1 MSADASELKPPN
13 VPCWT
18 SRLVRSRFFAVCLS
32 VVLHG
37 ALFLGFYAMGFA
49 RADTRRVIIPEARL
63 ASDPSAR
70 QHTKHAPPKLT
81 ETPRIAPDTAV
92 PAPRLDELPI
102 ISVEPAAPD
111 PTDVPASG
119 SPALP
124 AVHATNSVPSPG
136 ATAAGGIIGPVSRFF
151 GQVGNAYRIVYVV
164 DVSYSLDRYT
174 DEIIREMQDS
184 IRNLIPSQEFHIV
197 LAVGDEVREFAPRR
211 LVPANAAYKN
221 MAFDFIRSISTP
233 QVGSAD
239 VAEAMRCAF
248 AAQPELI
255 YFLTDGDYVDFMST
269 DEATQTELEA
279 VLNRLNPG
287 KDVRITVIGFG
298 VLPPDK
304 QQPGTRDPPQ
314 RKFLQRIAETHG
326 GHCRLVE
333 PE

>member
-1 MSADASELKPPN
+1 MSAVTSELRPPN
-13 VPCWT
+13 LPRWT
-18 SRLVRSRFFAVCLS
+18 GRLARSRFFAVSLS

-37 ALFLGFYAMGFA
+37 ALFLAFYAMGFA

-70 QHTKHAPPKLT
+70 QRTEHALPKLT
-81 ETPRIAPDTAV
+81 ETPRIAPDTAA
-92 PAPRLDELPI
+92 PAPPLDELPI
-102 ISVEPAAPD
+102 ISVEPANPDSGDPPAPG
-111 PTDVPASG
+111 AL
-119 SPALP
+119 ALP
-124 AVHATNSVPSPG
+124 AVHATSTVRMPG
-136 ATAAGGIIGPVSRFF
+136 GAAPGGIVGPVSRFF
-151 GQVGNAYRIVYVV
+151 GQVGNAYKIAYVV

-174 DEIIREMQDS
+174 DEIIREMRDS
-184 IRNLIPSQEFHIV
+184 IRDLIPSQSFHIV
-197 LAVGDEVREFAPRR
+197 LAVGHEVREFAPRR

-221 MAFDFIRSISTP
+221 RAFDFIRSISTP

-239 VAEAMRCAF
+239 VAEAMRRAF
-248 AAQPELI
+248 AVKPELV

-269 DEATQTELEA
+269 DQATQTQLET
-279 VLNRLNPG
+279 VLDQLNAE

-314 RKFLQRIAETHG
+314 RKFLRRIAETHG